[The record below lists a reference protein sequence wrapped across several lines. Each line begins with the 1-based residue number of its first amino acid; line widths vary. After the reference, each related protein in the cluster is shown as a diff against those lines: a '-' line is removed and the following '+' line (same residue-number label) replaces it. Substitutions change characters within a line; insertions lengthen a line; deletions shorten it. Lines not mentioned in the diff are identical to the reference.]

1 MARPVAIR
9 SSWRNDAA
17 YLLRLE
23 EAIEKDTTQ
32 SPGWRRETWCLTRR
46 LARKFLE
53 AEQRRVGAKRAPA
66 EPQVAE
72 QRRGRAKK
80 TPAEPQGAGTG
91 P

>member
-32 SPGWRRETWCLTRR
+32 SPRWRRETWRLARR
-46 LARKFLE
+46 LAQKFLG
-53 AEQRRVGAKRAPA
+53 AEQRRV
-66 EPQVAE
+66 
-72 QRRGRAKK
+72 RAKK
-80 TPAEPQGAGTG
+80 VPAESQGAGLGT
-91 P
+91 